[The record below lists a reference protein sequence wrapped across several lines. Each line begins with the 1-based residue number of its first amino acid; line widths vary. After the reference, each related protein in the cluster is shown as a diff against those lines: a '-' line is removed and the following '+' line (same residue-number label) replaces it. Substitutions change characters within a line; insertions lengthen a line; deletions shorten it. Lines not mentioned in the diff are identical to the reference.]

1 MQLPASRCLGVP
13 RKVAIKTGW
22 CILLGGGSKE
32 RHRWEISFLCQEGK
46 AMAEGSGMEWRGA
59 PLNMRGSSQVIR
71 VSCWVSVRLLS
82 MQQREK
88 IDSRGVLMAGT
99 QEVTTRQRT
108 GVFPIHLSTWSH
120 KRCHPSHLGCQ
131 RSQSL
136 GTKRACHS
144 WMVPRRPGASQE
156 PGESPKGQSW
166 PEGLGGMHGLALGK
180 GNGACSSNGQ
190 GFSRRLA
197 AAG

>member
-1 MQLPASRCLGVP
+1 M
-13 RKVAIKTGW
+13 GW

-108 GVFPIHLSTWSH
+108 
-120 KRCHPSHLGCQ
+120 
-131 RSQSL
+131 
-136 GTKRACHS
+136 
-144 WMVPRRPGASQE
+144 
-156 PGESPKGQSW
+156 
-166 PEGLGGMHGLALGK
+166 
-180 GNGACSSNGQ
+180 
-190 GFSRRLA
+190 
-197 AAG
+197 